1 MKVVGLIALFALMFF
16 VLFGSESEPHT
27 SAMEITAQ

>member
-16 VLFGSESEPHT
+16 VLLGSESEPPPGE
-27 SAMEITAQ
+27 MEIAAQ